1 MTTMRNEFGAL
12 MIGTSEAASVTS
24 GDVIA
29 FARANAPTRTRAK
42 LQKNHGYVDARTA
55 NQRDRL
61 RAKLTQQRAEKAKWV
76 NGQQLKQL
84 STAPGIVLKFRYYDD
99 SYNLPD
105 GMYYWDER
113 AREFCCRRRA
123 DCRFVHL
130 ANKHATLLS
139 WLFMHGEHDAPDYG
153 LRTEEDV
160 HDLLAHVEAELA
172 RMDPV
177 RSAKQ
182 EWL

>member
-1 MTTMRNEFGAL
+1 MFSRAVHSSVVHGNSATSDILVHATASKPKGHYATTPRNH
-12 MIGTSEAASVTS
+12 GTK
-24 GDVIA
+24 D
-29 FARANAPTRTRAK
+29 ARAIS
-42 LQKNHGYVDARTA
+42 
-55 NQRDRL
+55 QRDRL
-61 RAKLTQQRAEKAKWV
+61 RAKLAQQRAEKEPKRV
-76 NGQQLKQL
+76 NDQQLKQL

-99 SYNLPD
+99 GHDLSD
-105 GMYYWDER
+105 SMYYWDER
-113 AREFCCRRRA
+113 AREYCCRRRA

-139 WLFMHGEHDAPDYG
+139 WLFMHGENDAPDYG

-160 HDLLAHVEAELA
+160 HDLLAHEEAELA